1 MSLNKIQKFLIIK
14 IYTCVSSI
22 RDHLYL
28 RYPGNDKLFL
38 FNASF
43 LFMDLN
49 ENNSVNFC

>member
-28 RYPGNDKLFL
+28 RYPGIKFL
-38 FNASF
+38 
-43 LFMDLN
+43 
-49 ENNSVNFC
+49 NNCRKYSINKKYI